1 MSSGGAGGD
10 QKKVTSEKQ
19 TASNILT
26 IAVVIV
32 ILAIVR
38 NVYRA
43 RKDGNKFL
51 HHHRQWLPLSAD
63 EMKVWQ
69 FEPLQTAAAAAAEE
83 SAAKTATVTGGD
95 VSTNSKTAQKIAT
108 PSKPEKDP
116 GVQRGWK
123 IVCEKVPCQELL
135 PGELGTGGIVSI
147 DGVFNSCFDLLLGD
161 DNLGKNDEAAEKL
174 LIAVRS
180 TGYIVVNSYDGG
192 WGGETVHRGTNV
204 FIMNEPFKL
213 DLKFLKAFGDA
224 VQVK

>member
-32 ILAIVR
+32 IL
-38 NVYRA
+38 
-43 RKDGNKFL
+43 
-51 HHHRQWLPLSAD
+51 AD

-161 DNLGKNDEAAEKL
+161 DNLGKNDEAAEV
-174 LIAVRS
+174 I
-180 TGYIVVNSYDGG
+180 
-192 WGGETVHRGTNV
+192 
-204 FIMNEPFKL
+204 
-213 DLKFLKAFGDA
+213 
-224 VQVK
+224 